1 VDPTWLEILTNL
13 DRIGAYALLL
23 VGIWGLITGR
33 LVTPGRLAD
42 TKELVAQL
50 REENAELRRAVE
62 SGNDAQKG
70 IERQMIEIN
79 RLLERLAAEGLR
91 RDAERL
97 NRRIWEESTITEA
110 LMRRIRLRWL
120 GERIEEVDRDA
131 DQG

>member
-79 RLLERLAAEGLR
+79 RLLERLAGEPPR
-91 RDAERL
+91 RSGGRA
-97 NRRIWEESTITEA
+97 T
-110 LMRRIRLRWL
+110 
-120 GERIEEVDRDA
+120 
-131 DQG
+131 